1 MPIVLVRVDDRLVH
15 GQIIE
20 GWLPTTKAEE
30 LIIANDSLA
39 DDSLQQMIM
48 HSALPFSVALLV
60 DSVEGVASFL
70 RANLENE
77 LRRIVLVDRPRDALR
92 LIRAGV
98 KFNHLNLGNLRSG
111 ELTVC
116 LSKSVVVSAETLLD
130 LKSIM
135 DEGVKVTIQSVPFE
149 KPLELLDILRHMPG
163 VDPT

>member
-48 HSALPFSVALLV
+48 HSALPFSVTLLV
-60 DSVEGVASFL
+60 DSVEGVASL
-70 RANLENE
+70 LKANLENE

-98 KFNHLNLGNLRSG
+98 KFDHLNLGNLRTG

-116 LSKSVVVSAETLLD
+116 LSRSVMVSAETLLD

-135 DEGVKVTIQSVPFE
+135 DEGVQVTIQSVPFE